1 MCIRDSTGHVRRHRI
16 ISGYACTAYD
26 CGFAVSVDDRKYSDR
41 GENGQEAYVKNEDGS
56 CRVLSLLG
64 EGSGQVLITAP
75 NTNVLASK
83 TAIPMIRYEIAPGTS
98 EISTEVFYRTM

>member
-1 MCIRDSTGHVRRHRI
+1 MFFLILFQTFRQSQV
-16 ISGYACTAYD
+16 
-26 CGFAVSVDDRKYSDR
+26 FAVDVFIKDVDVYKR
-41 GENGQEAYVKNEDGS
+41 Q
-56 CRVLSLLG
+56 LLG